1 MKKLTLVIIFFFF
14 ISYSFGQQSTV
25 FKTEQELKNYLI
37 TQLVWN
43 PDKGF
48 DSKKKDFLKNYFAE
62 AAPYIKNIIDTIAYT
77 LKKERKQFILY
88 KQPYPHRD
96 DYLTPQLIQYY
107 HQQIGIAIIETL
119 ANSKALKRVDK
130 FAQTFRYADIEI
142 AKTMVKTDYWVFE
155 KANDTTLVLK
165 PYYDSLLNEFIDKSR
180 IFGLPVLYEGLTSIE
195 DYERK
200 TRNYFN
206 TMIEKHLSGKVGYF
220 ILSPGLSPYL
230 PLFCKLYWQRPKS
243 TKEKK
248 GYFLAT

>member
-165 PYYDSLLNEFIDKSR
+165 PYYGSLLNEFIDKSR

-206 TMIEKHLSGKVGYF
+206 TMIEKHLSGKVVILFLVPGFRHTFHYF
-220 ILSPGLSPYL
+220 VNFTGKDLS
-230 PLFCKLYWQRPKS
+230 QPK
-243 TKEKK
+243 KRKVI
-248 GYFLAT
+248 F